1 MSKLIDY
8 QKADVITSDAVP
20 DFIGD
25 KFIDHLEANTLNMD
39 VIRFC
44 KIGLKVG
51 GNAVMKIIQ
60 GPETDEMINLIQDEF
75 NTV

>member
-60 GPETDEMINLIQDEF
+60 GPETDEMIKLIQDEF

>member
-1 MSKLIDY
+1 M
-8 QKADVITSDAVP
+8 ITSDAVP

-25 KFIDHLEANTLNMD
+25 KFIDHLEANSLNME

-44 KIGLKVG
+44 QIGLKVG

-60 GPETDEMINLIQDEF
+60 GPETDEIIRLVDD
-75 NTV
+75 